1 MEMKTGINFMT
12 NLSLVVIYLTCGQ
25 ISSGG
30 EEMLPRVAS
39 LGVLFGHTKA
49 RQKKSFRA
57 QNNFICHLSTCC
69 NQGGVLTVF
78 QSFAVHS

>member
-39 LGVLFGHTKA
+39 LGVLFGHKGSPKVVSGPKQTDSLA
-49 RQKKSFRA
+49 GMPL
-57 QNNFICHLSTCC
+57 H
-69 NQGGVLTVF
+69 V
-78 QSFAVHS
+78 